1 MCGQK
6 QCCGL
11 LDKGGPWWE
20 ARMERSTWCLGRDG
34 RVTARATRREQRQVN
49 WNEVGAVPSLRGGG
63 EED

>member
-1 MCGQK
+1 
-6 QCCGL
+6 
-11 LDKGGPWWE
+11 
-20 ARMERSTWCLGRDG
+20 MERSTWCLGRDG